1 MAFIGMF
8 WYGVSLFLLKKTK
21 KLYITEGAIYVLL
34 LFAFSLGG
42 NTILESRKMH
52 WPTEYYPRPIS
63 SKDKI
68 HILQFYPCLL
78 LCRKHFLGGI
88 GGKSGG
94 FRYGFIAEITNFG
107 MPTATTIL
115 INLPK
120 GETPR
125 PHHHATGPRTLTL
138 TTKTI
143 PDMISRK
150 LFAIVILATSAIAA
164 MAQTQQIRAFSHRG
178 GRMEHDENTL
188 SAFQASHDAGYTG
201 YETDLRMTA
210 DGHLVVTHDSNLER
224 TTNGTG
230 AVEKLTR
237 KQIEQLRT
245 KKGHKLMF
253 IDELMAWLK
262 DKKGL
267 YVEFEMKTNPVDLYP
282 EERLPEYVDA
292 LYNAVMASRP
302 ADAEFVF
309 TSGDYR
315 SLRCMQARHPDADLL
330 MITGK
335 PCCAETI
342 ALCKALGIK
351 RIGATMNG
359 TSREAVALA
368 HKEGLIVSLWPGQ
381 STADFM
387 LGAYLGC
394 DFMCTDIPIELKSWV
409 EANAPWLKVTY

>member
-1 MAFIGMF
+1 
-8 WYGVSLFLLKKTK
+8 
-21 KLYITEGAIYVLL
+21 
-34 LFAFSLGG
+34 
-42 NTILESRKMH
+42 
-52 WPTEYYPRPIS
+52 
-63 SKDKI
+63 
-68 HILQFYPCLL
+68 
-78 LCRKHFLGGI
+78 
-88 GGKSGG
+88 
-94 FRYGFIAEITNFG
+94 
-107 MPTATTIL
+107 
-115 INLPK
+115 
-120 GETPR
+120 
-125 PHHHATGPRTLTL
+125 
-138 TTKTI
+138 
-143 PDMISRK
+143 MISRK

-302 ADAEFVF
+302 ADA
-309 TSGDYR
+309 
-315 SLRCMQARHPDADLL
+315 
-330 MITGK
+330 
-335 PCCAETI
+335 
-342 ALCKALGIK
+342 
-351 RIGATMNG
+351 
-359 TSREAVALA
+359 
-368 HKEGLIVSLWPGQ
+368 
-381 STADFM
+381 
-387 LGAYLGC
+387 
-394 DFMCTDIPIELKSWV
+394 
-409 EANAPWLKVTY
+409 